1 MLQDNSSVKKS
12 FDLTDRVVI
21 ITGGAGLLGV
31 KHAEAVAEFGGVP
44 ILVDIDG
51 ARAESKAKQIS
62 QKFNVDAF
70 GIRVDITRE
79 QSVENLTKDIKKR
92 FGGIDVLIN
101 NASVNPKVE
110 KTTNINFDRIENLS
124 LDRWHKELEV
134 GLTGAFI
141 CSRWIGTVMARQKR
155 GVILNVSSDLGV
167 IAPDQRIYRDS
178 TLSGQQQPTKPVT
191 YSVIK
196 HGLIGLTRYLATYWA
211 DCGVRANS
219 ILPGG
224 IFQDQSPEFVSKI
237 SNLIPLG
244 RMAHED
250 EYRAA
255 VVFLISDASSYMT
268 GANICV
274 DGGRSAW

>member
-51 ARAESKAKQIS
+51 ARAKSKAKLIS
-62 QKFNVDAF
+62 QKFNVDAL

-79 QSVENLTKDIKKR
+79 QSVEKLTKDIDKK

-110 KTTNINFDRIENLS
+110 KSTNINFDRIENLS

-141 CSRWIGTVMARQKR
+141 CSRWIGSVMARQKK
-155 GVILNVSSDLGV
+155 
-167 IAPDQRIYRDS
+167 A
-178 TLSGQQQPTKPVT
+178 
-191 YSVIK
+191 
-196 HGLIGLTRYLATYWA
+196 
-211 DCGVRANS
+211 
-219 ILPGG
+219 
-224 IFQDQSPEFVSKI
+224 
-237 SNLIPLG
+237 
-244 RMAHED
+244 
-250 EYRAA
+250 
-255 VVFLISDASSYMT
+255 
-268 GANICV
+268 
-274 DGGRSAW
+274 